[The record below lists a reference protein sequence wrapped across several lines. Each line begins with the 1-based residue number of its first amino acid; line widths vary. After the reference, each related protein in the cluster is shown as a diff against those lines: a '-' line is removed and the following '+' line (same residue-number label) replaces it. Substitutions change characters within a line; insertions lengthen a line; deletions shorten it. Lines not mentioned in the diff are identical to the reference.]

1 MSPFVFDSNQVL
13 EQYEALRR
21 DVLAAGSSFDRGLG
35 LSLFLTRGMSA
46 WLTAVTA
53 LLPRSPRP
61 VMISELALERLPVLA
76 PSVRSDLTVML
87 ADMVLA
93 CSVEVAG

>member
-1 MSPFVFDSNQVL
+1 MSLFVPDSNQVL
-13 EQYEALRR
+13 EHYEALRR
-21 DVLAAGSSFDRGLG
+21 DVLAASSSFDRGLG

-53 LLPRSPRP
+53 LMPRAPQP
-61 VMISELALERLPVLA
+61 VMISESALERLPVLA
-76 PSVRSDLTVML
+76 PSVRSDLTAML

-93 CSVEVAG
+93 CSREVAR